1 MADKLLFGL
10 AALAIGYFVKK
21 NPNST
26 FSNIVKSTCK
36 TVKKVSN
43 QVKEYKYQYQEKD
56 TGELIFIGKNLG
68 NSTEDS
74 FKKTAIKMILKERGI
89 IKEST
94 EEVGISDPPEED

>member
-10 AALAIGYFVKK
+10 AVLAIGYFVKK

-43 QVKEYKYQYQEKD
+43 KVKEYKFAYQEKD
-56 TGELIFIGKNLG
+56 TGELIFMGRNLS

-74 FKKTAIKMILKERGI
+74 FKKTAIKMILKERGV

-94 EEVGISDPPEED
+94 EEVGISEPPEEE